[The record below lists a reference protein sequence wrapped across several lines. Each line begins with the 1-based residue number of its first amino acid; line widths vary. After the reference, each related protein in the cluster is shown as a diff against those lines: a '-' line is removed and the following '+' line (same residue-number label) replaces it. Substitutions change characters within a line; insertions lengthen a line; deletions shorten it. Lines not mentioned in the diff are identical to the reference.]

1 MIGIIKNDII
11 ILYKKKNC
19 RTVIREDNLKK
30 FFSVLSALILA
41 SSCVF
46 FAGCSETK
54 STGSDFTFDY
64 AMVGNPESLDP
75 QYASDTSSM
84 TVIGN
89 LFTGLFTMDDN
100 GVLSNGVAEDY
111 SISND
116 GLTYKFKL
124 RSDCYWFYD
133 KNGDEA
139 VDEGEYFPVTA
150 HDFVFAFQRIFNPE
164 TCSPH
169 RETFLCIKNAKDII
183 AGSADYKSIGVSA
196 TSDSELVFELD
207 YPSAGFLS
215 SLASSSAMPCNEEF
229 FYNTKGR
236 YGLDDK
242 SIISNGAFFVRQWF
256 YDPYGHDNFVYM
268 QRNLA
273 NNKYDKIYPVS
284 LNFYIKDN
292 YEESVESFSN
302 GDSDVLISFINDK
315 KKYKDNNIKKYDNY
329 TLGIII
335 NSDNPRYNNLN
346 IRKALAYGID
356 KESFEG
362 KLSDDLQAAYGIIPP
377 GVSFLNKSYR
387 ELNSEKIAAI
397 SMEGNTIDYN
407 PELAV
412 SFYEQ
417 GMNVMNLQSLE
428 NIKILVPENLM
439 DTDYLHLVTQSWQTL
454 FGFYIGIEEVAED
467 EYYQR
472 IKDKDYTMAVY
483 PMTGDYNNPIAV
495 LENFESGYNNIGY
508 SNSKLDSLISE
519 LRNLD
524 NYNNGI
530 EKYLEAERII
540 LNDFS
545 FIPVF
550 YKSEYEIMGTG
561 NDDIFYDPFTK
572 QLFFRHAKYFE

>member
-1 MIGIIKNDII
+1 M
-11 ILYKKKNC
+11 KK
-19 RTVIREDNLKK
+19 I
-30 FFSVLSALILA
+30 FSVLLALFLA
-41 SSCVF
+41 SSSILLG
-46 FAGCSETK
+46 GCSETQ
-54 STGSDFTFDY
+54 SDGADYIFDY

-89 LFTGLFTMDDN
+89 LFTGLVTMDDN
-100 GVLSNGVAEDY
+100 GILSNGVAEDY
-111 SISND
+111 SISDD
-116 GLTYKFKL
+116 GLTYTFKI
-124 RSDCYWFYD
+124 RKDCYWFYD
-133 KNGDEA
+133 ENENES
-139 VDEGEYFPVTA
+139 VDENEYFPVTA
-150 HDFVFAFQRIFNPE
+150 HDFVFAFHRIFNPE

-169 RETFLCIKNAKDII
+169 RETFLCLKNAENIIKN
-183 AGSADYKSIGVSA
+183 SADYNSIGVTA
-196 TSDSELVFELD
+196 ASDTELVFELD

-215 SLASSSAMPCNEEF
+215 SLASSAAMPCNKEF

-242 SIISNGAFFVRQWF
+242 SIISNGAFFIRQCF

-273 NNKYDKIYPVS
+273 NNKYDKIYPTS
-284 LNFYIKDN
+284 LNFYIKDT
-292 YEESVESFSN
+292 YEESENSFADN
-302 GDSDVLISFINDK
+302 ESDVLLSFMYNK
-315 KKYKDNNIKKYDNY
+315 NKYKNCNVNKYENY

-335 NSDNPRYNNLN
+335 NPENPRYNNPN

-356 KESFEG
+356 KSSFEG
-362 KLSDDLQAAYGIIPP
+362 QLSDDLKTAYGIIPP

-387 ELNSEKIAAI
+387 ELNSEKVA
-397 SMEGNTIDYN
+397 SVSFDGSNIDYN

-412 SFYEQ
+412 SYYEQ
-417 GMNVMNLQSLE
+417 GMDIMNLQSLE

-472 IKDKDYTMAVY
+472 IKEKDYIMAIY
-483 PMTGDYNNPIAV
+483 PMTSNFNSPV
-495 LENFESGYNNIGY
+495 SFLENFMSGSNDIGY
-508 SNSKLDSLISE
+508 SNSELDSLINE

-530 EKYLEAERII
+530 EKYLEAEKII
-540 LNDFS
+540 LNDFN
-545 FIPVF
+545 FIPIF
-550 YKSEYEIMGTG
+550 YKSEYEIMSSG
-561 NDDIFYDPFTK
+561 NNDILYDPFTK
-572 QLFFRHAKYFE
+572 QLFFRKAKYVE